1 MENEDSET
9 TLHTISCPHC
19 GGTQFEHA
27 ENPKP
32 EDKVTC
38 VDCTATWRFDDFR
51 RMGGEQA
58 LDAVKNEIKARLRNV
73 LK

>member
-1 MENEDSET
+1 MENSST
-9 TLHTISCPHC
+9 ALYTVNCPHC
-19 GGTQFEHA
+19 GGTQFERT

-38 VDCTATWRFDDFR
+38 VGCSATWRFDEFQ

-58 LDAVKNEIKARLRNV
+58 LDAVKDELKARLRNA